1 MEENIYKDLSSP
13 KSKEFEKLLNIEF
26 SKSQI
31 SEGKIADG
39 TITKI
44 TNKLVFLE
52 LPGAKSEGTLDI
64 SEMKLLKEEG
74 DLKVGAKISVL
85 VVKLEDK
92 KGDLIISREKAR
104 KLKSWKQLEKAF
116 ENKEEVTGMIV
127 SKIKG
132 GFICEIQ
139 SSLCFLPGSQ
149 VDLKPLKSV
158 QHLMR
163 QPQKFMIVKCD
174 KIRGNI
180 VVSRRAILENMKNA
194 SKGEVLSKFNEGDIV
209 EGTVK
214 GITDYGVFFDLNEID
229 CMTHINECSWSRI
242 GHPEELF
249 TIGQKQKLK
258 IIKIDTEN
266 KKISTS
272 VKMLTPDPF
281 ETKINDYKVGGTY
294 PATVMKI
301 TDYGVFLSLEE
312 GLEGLCHSSELSH
325 TKKNISVKKL
335 LSLSQKLEVMIM
347 EIDVKKRRI
356 SLSYKNTQPNPWK
369 KFEKEFPVGSKVEGT
384 IKNITEFALFVSIK
398 DFNLDAMVHYKDI
411 SYEESEED
419 LKKYKKDDPITAKV
433 LECNQGNEK
442 IRLGLKQLLPDPLDY
457 FKDKKKKKDIITV
470 IVLEALDNGIKV
482 APDGCPM
489 KILIKKNQIAIDK
502 EDQRTSRYNK
512 GDRVDCMLQDLDL
525 KKRKVSLSIKMLEE
539 EQTKE
544 AIKRYGSVDS
554 GRSLPFSDL
563 PKTLMK
569 KSKKEEK

>member
-1 MEENIYKDLSSP
+1 MEEIYKDLSSP
-13 KSKEFEKLLNIEF
+13 KSKEFEKLLNTEF

-44 TNKLVFLE
+44 TNKLIFLE

-64 SEMKLLKEEG
+64 NEMKLLKEEEN
-74 DLKVGAKISVL
+74 LKVGSKISVL

-92 KGDLIISREKAR
+92 KGDLIISREKA
-104 KLKSWKQLEKAF
+104 KKIKSWKQLEKAF
-116 ENKEEVTGMIV
+116 ENNQEVQGRII

-132 GFICEIQ
+132 GFVVDIQ
-139 SSLCFLPGSQ
+139 SSMCFLPGSQ
-149 VDLKPLKSV
+149 VDLKPQKNIN
-158 QHLMR
+158 HLMKE
-163 QPQKFMIVKCD
+163 PLKFMIVKCD

-180 VVSRRAILENMKNA
+180 VVSRRAVLENMKNA
-194 SKGEVLSKFNEGDIV
+194 SKEEVLSRFNEGDIV

-214 GITDYGVFFDLNEID
+214 GITDYGVFFDLNGID

-281 ETKINDYKVGGTY
+281 NTKINNYKVGKIY
-294 PATVMKI
+294 PAEVRKI

-312 GLEGLCHSSELSH
+312 GLEGLCHQSELTH
-325 TKKNISVKKL
+325 IKKNISTKKL
-335 LSLSQKLEVMIM
+335 LSLSQKIEVMIM

-384 IKNITEFALFVSIK
+384 IKNITEFALFININ
-398 DFNLDAMVHYKDI
+398 DFDLDGMIHYKDI
-411 SYEESEED
+411 SYEESVEE
-419 LKKYKKDDPITAKV
+419 LEKYKKNDPITAKV
-433 LECNQGNEK
+433 LEHNQEK
-442 IRLGLKQLLPDPLDY
+442 IRLGLKQLLPDPIDY
-457 FKDKKKKKDIITV
+457 FKDKKKKDIITV
-470 IVLEALDNGIKV
+470 IVLETLDNGIKV
-482 APDGCPM
+482 KPDGCPM
-489 KILIKKNQIAIDK
+489 KILIKKNQIAINK
-502 EDQRTSRYNK
+502 EDQRTNRFNK
-512 GDRVDCMLQDLDL
+512 GDKVDCMLLDLDL
-525 KKRKVSLSIKMLEE
+525 KKRKVSLSIKILEE

-554 GRSLPFSDL
+554 GRSLPFAEL
-563 PKTLMK
+563 PKTLK
-569 KSKKEEK
+569 KKNETKEK

>member
-1 MEENIYKDLSSP
+1 MEEIYKDLSSP
-13 KSKEFEKLLNIEF
+13 KSKEFEKLLNTEF

-44 TNKLVFLE
+44 TNKLIFLE

-64 SEMKLLKEEG
+64 NEMKLLKEEG
-74 DLKVGAKISVL
+74 NLKVGSKISVL

-92 KGDLIISREKAR
+92 KGDLIISREKA
-104 KLKSWKQLEKAF
+104 KKIKSWKQLEKAF
-116 ENKEEVTGMIV
+116 ENNEEVQGRII

-132 GFICEIQ
+132 GFVVDIQ
-139 SSLCFLPGSQ
+139 SSMCFLPGSQ
-149 VDLKPLKSV
+149 VDLKPQKNIN
-158 QHLMR
+158 HLMKE
-163 QPQKFMIVKCD
+163 PLKFMIVKCD

-180 VVSRRAILENMKNA
+180 VVSRRAVLENMKNA
-194 SKGEVLSKFNEGDIV
+194 SKEEALSKFNEGDIV

-214 GITDYGVFFDLNEID
+214 GITDYGVFFDLNGID

-281 ETKINDYKVGGTY
+281 NTKINNYKVGKIY
-294 PATVMKI
+294 PAEVRKI

-312 GLEGLCHSSELSH
+312 GLEGLCHQSELTH
-325 TKKNISVKKL
+325 IKKNISAKKL
-335 LSLSQKLEVMIM
+335 LSLSQKIEVMIM

-384 IKNITEFALFVSIK
+384 IKNITEFALFININ
-398 DFNLDAMVHYKDI
+398 DFDLDGMIHYKDI
-411 SYEESEED
+411 SYEESAEE
-419 LKKYKKDDPITAKV
+419 LEKFKKNDPITAKV
-433 LECNQGNEK
+433 LEHNQEK
-442 IRLGLKQLLPDPLDY
+442 IKLGLKQLLPDPIDY
-457 FKDKKKKKDIITV
+457 FKDKKEKDIITV
-470 IVLEALDNGIKV
+470 IVLETLDNGIKV
-482 APDGCPM
+482 KPDGCPM
-489 KILIKKNQIAIDK
+489 KILIKKNQIAINK
-502 EDQRTSRYNK
+502 EDQRTNRFNK
-512 GDRVDCMLQDLDL
+512 GDKVDCMLLDLDL

-554 GRSLPFSDL
+554 GRSLPFAEL
-563 PKTLMK
+563 PKALK
-569 KSKKEEK
+569 KKNETKEK

>member
-1 MEENIYKDLSSP
+1 MEEIYKDLSSP
-13 KSKEFEKLLNIEF
+13 KSKEFEQLLNTEF

-44 TNKLVFLE
+44 TNKLIFLE

-64 SEMKLLKEEG
+64 NEMKLLKEEG
-74 DLKVGAKISVL
+74 NLKVGSKISVL

-92 KGDLIISREKAR
+92 KGDLIISREKA
-104 KLKSWKQLEKAF
+104 KKIKSWKQLEKAF
-116 ENKEEVTGMIV
+116 ENNEEVQGRII

-132 GFICEIQ
+132 GFVVDIQ
-139 SSLCFLPGSQ
+139 SSMCFLPGSQ
-149 VDLKPLKSV
+149 VDLKPQKNIN
-158 QHLMR
+158 HLMKE
-163 QPQKFMIVKCD
+163 PLKFMIVKCD

-180 VVSRRAILENMKNA
+180 VVSRRAVLENMKNA
-194 SKGEVLSKFNEGDIV
+194 SKEEVLSKFNEGDIV

-214 GITDYGVFFDLNEID
+214 GITDYGVFFDLNGID

-281 ETKINDYKVGGTY
+281 NTKINNYKVGKIY
-294 PATVMKI
+294 PAEVRKI

-312 GLEGLCHSSELSH
+312 GLEGLCHQSELTH
-325 TKKNISVKKL
+325 IKKNISAKKL
-335 LSLSQKLEVMIM
+335 LSLSQKIEVMIM

-384 IKNITEFALFVSIK
+384 IKNITEFALFININ
-398 DFNLDAMVHYKDI
+398 DFDLDGMIHYKDI
-411 SYEESEED
+411 SYEESAEE
-419 LKKYKKDDPITAKV
+419 LEKYKKNDPITTKV
-433 LECNQGNEK
+433 LEHNQEK
-442 IRLGLKQLLPDPLDY
+442 IRLGLKQLLPDPIDY
-457 FKDKKKKKDIITV
+457 FKDKKKKDIITV
-470 IVLEALDNGIKV
+470 IVLETLDNGIKV
-482 APDGCPM
+482 KPDGCPM
-489 KILIKKNQIAIDK
+489 KILIKKNQIAINK
-502 EDQRTSRYNK
+502 EDQRTNRFNK
-512 GDRVDCMLQDLDL
+512 GDKVDCMLLDLDL
-525 KKRKVSLSIKMLEE
+525 KKRKVSLSIKILEE
-539 EQTKE
+539 KQTKE

-554 GRSLPFSDL
+554 GRSLPFAEL
-563 PKTLMK
+563 PKTLK
-569 KSKKEEK
+569 KKNKTKEK

>member
-64 SEMKLLKEEG
+64 NEMKLLKEEEN
-74 DLKVGAKISVL
+74 LKVGSKISVL

-92 KGDLIISREKAR
+92 KGDLVISREKAR
-104 KLKSWKQLEKAF
+104 KMKSWKQLEKAF
-116 ENKEEVTGMIV
+116 ENKKEVQGQIV

-132 GFICEIQ
+132 GFVVDVQ

-149 VDLKPLKSV
+149 VDLKPLKNIS
-158 QHLMR
+158 HLMKE
-163 QPQKFMIVKCD
+163 PQRFMIVKCD

-209 EGTVK
+209 DGTVK
-214 GITDYGVFFDLNEID
+214 GITDYGVFFDLNGID

-398 DFNLDAMVHYKDI
+398 DFNLSAIIHYKDL
-411 SYEESEED
+411 SYEESEKE
-419 LKKYKKDDPITAKV
+419 LKKFNKNDTITAKV
-433 LECNQGNEK
+433 LECDQEKEK

-457 FKDKKKKKDIITV
+457 FKDKKKKDIITV
-470 IVLEALDNGIKV
+470 IVLETLDNGIKV

-502 EDQRTSRYNK
+502 EDQRTNRFNK
-512 GDRVDCMLQDLDL
+512 GDKVDCMLLDLDL

-554 GRSLPFSDL
+554 GRSLPFAEL
-563 PKTLMK
+563 PKTLKK
-569 KSKKEEK
+569 KSKEEEK

>member
-1 MEENIYKDLSSP
+1 MEEIYKDLSSP
-13 KSKEFEKLLNIEF
+13 KSKEFEKLLNTEF

-44 TNKLVFLE
+44 TNKLIFLE

-64 SEMKLLKEEG
+64 NEMKLLKEEG
-74 DLKVGAKISVL
+74 NLKVGSKISVL

-92 KGDLIISREKAR
+92 KGDLIISREKA
-104 KLKSWKQLEKAF
+104 KKIKSWKQLEKAF
-116 ENKEEVTGMIV
+116 ENNEEVQGRII

-132 GFICEIQ
+132 GFVVDVQ
-139 SSLCFLPGSQ
+139 SSMCFLPGSQ
-149 VDLKPLKSV
+149 VDLKPQKNIN
-158 QHLMR
+158 HLMKE
-163 QPQKFMIVKCD
+163 PLKFMIVKCD

-180 VVSRRAILENMKNA
+180 VVSRRAVLENIMNT
-194 SKGEVLSKFNEGDIV
+194 SKKEVLSKFDEGDIV

-214 GITDYGVFFDLNEID
+214 GITDYGVFFDLNGID

-281 ETKINDYKVGGTY
+281 NTKINNYKVGKIY
-294 PATVMKI
+294 PAEVRKI

-312 GLEGLCHSSELSH
+312 GLEGLCHQSELTH
-325 TKKNISVKKL
+325 IKKNISTKKL
-335 LSLSQKLEVMIM
+335 LSLSQKIEVMIM

-384 IKNITEFALFVSIK
+384 IKNITEFALFININ
-398 DFNLDAMVHYKDI
+398 DFDLDGMIHYKDI
-411 SYEESEED
+411 SYEESVEE
-419 LKKYKKDDPITAKV
+419 LEKYKKNDPITAKV
-433 LECNQGNEK
+433 LEHNQEK
-442 IRLGLKQLLPDPLDY
+442 IRLGLKQLLPDPIDY
-457 FKDKKKKKDIITV
+457 FKDKKKKDIITV
-470 IVLEALDNGIKV
+470 IVLETLDNGIKV
-482 APDGCPM
+482 KPDGCPM
-489 KILIKKNQIAIDK
+489 KILIKKNQIAINK
-502 EDQRTSRYNK
+502 EDQRTNRFNK
-512 GDRVDCMLQDLDL
+512 GDKVDCMLLDLDL
-525 KKRKVSLSIKMLEE
+525 KKRKVSLSIKILEE

-554 GRSLPFSDL
+554 GRSLPFAEL
-563 PKTLMK
+563 PKTLK
-569 KSKKEEK
+569 KKNKTKEK

>member
-1 MEENIYKDLSSP
+1 MEEIYKDLSSP
-13 KSKEFEKLLNIEF
+13 KSKEFEKLLNTEF

-44 TNKLVFLE
+44 TNKLIFLE

-64 SEMKLLKEEG
+64 NEMKLLKEEG
-74 DLKVGAKISVL
+74 NLKVGSKISVL

-92 KGDLIISREKAR
+92 KGDLIISREKA
-104 KLKSWKQLEKAF
+104 KKIKSWKQLEKAF
-116 ENKEEVTGMIV
+116 ENNEEVQGRII

-132 GFICEIQ
+132 GFVVNVQ

-149 VDLKPLKSV
+149 VDLKPQKNIN
-158 QHLMR
+158 HLMKE
-163 QPQKFMIVKCD
+163 PLKFMIVKCD

-180 VVSRRAILENMKNA
+180 VVSRRAVLENMKNA
-194 SKGEVLSKFNEGDIV
+194 SKEEVLSKFNEGDIV

-214 GITDYGVFFDLNEID
+214 GITDYGVFFDLNGID

-281 ETKINDYKVGGTY
+281 NTKINNYKVGKIY
-294 PATVMKI
+294 PAEVRKI

-312 GLEGLCHSSELSH
+312 GLEGLCHQSELTH
-325 TKKNISVKKL
+325 IKKNISAKKL
-335 LSLSQKLEVMIM
+335 LSLSQKIEVMIM

-384 IKNITEFALFVSIK
+384 IKNITEFALFININ
-398 DFNLDAMVHYKDI
+398 DFDLDGMIHYKDI
-411 SYEESEED
+411 SYEESVEE
-419 LKKYKKDDPITAKV
+419 LEKYKKNDPITAKV
-433 LECNQGNEK
+433 LEHNQEK
-442 IRLGLKQLLPDPLDY
+442 IRLGLKQLLPDPIDY
-457 FKDKKKKKDIITV
+457 FKDKKKKDIITV
-470 IVLEALDNGIKV
+470 IVLETLDNGIKV
-482 APDGCPM
+482 KPDGCPM
-489 KILIKKNQIAIDK
+489 KILIKKNQIAINK
-502 EDQRTSRYNK
+502 EDQRTNRFNK
-512 GDRVDCMLQDLDL
+512 GDKVDCMLLDLDL
-525 KKRKVSLSIKMLEE
+525 KKRKVSLSIKILEE

-554 GRSLPFSDL
+554 GRSLPFAEL
-563 PKTLMK
+563 PKTLK
-569 KSKKEEK
+569 KKNKTKEK

>member
-1 MEENIYKDLSSP
+1 MEEIYKDLSSP
-13 KSKEFEKLLNIEF
+13 KSKEFEKLLNTEF

-44 TNKLVFLE
+44 TNKLIFLE

-64 SEMKLLKEEG
+64 NEMKLLKEEEN
-74 DLKVGAKISVL
+74 LKVGSKISVL

-92 KGDLIISREKAR
+92 KGDLIISREKA
-104 KLKSWKQLEKAF
+104 KKIKSWKQLEKAF
-116 ENKEEVTGMIV
+116 ENNEEVQGRII

-132 GFICEIQ
+132 GFVVDIQ
-139 SSLCFLPGSQ
+139 SSMCFLPGSQ
-149 VDLKPLKSV
+149 VDLKPQKNIN
-158 QHLMR
+158 HLMKE
-163 QPQKFMIVKCD
+163 PLKFMIVKCD

-180 VVSRRAILENMKNA
+180 VVSRRAVLENMKNA
-194 SKGEVLSKFNEGDIV
+194 SKEEVLSKFNEGDIV

-214 GITDYGVFFDLNEID
+214 GITDYGVFFDLNGID

-281 ETKINDYKVGGTY
+281 NTKINNYKVGKIY
-294 PATVMKI
+294 PAEVRKI

-312 GLEGLCHSSELSH
+312 GLEGLCHQSELTH
-325 TKKNISVKKL
+325 IKKNISAKKL
-335 LSLSQKLEVMIM
+335 LSLSQKIEVMIM

-384 IKNITEFALFVSIK
+384 IKNITEFALFININ
-398 DFNLDAMVHYKDI
+398 DFDLDGMIHYKDI
-411 SYEESEED
+411 SYEESVEE
-419 LKKYKKDDPITAKV
+419 LEKYKKNDPITAKV
-433 LECNQGNEK
+433 LEHNQEK
-442 IRLGLKQLLPDPLDY
+442 IRLGLKQLLPDPIDY
-457 FKDKKKKKDIITV
+457 FKDKKKKDIITV
-470 IVLEALDNGIKV
+470 IVLETLDNGIKV
-482 APDGCPM
+482 KPDGCPM
-489 KILIKKNQIAIDK
+489 KILIKKNQIAINK
-502 EDQRTSRYNK
+502 EDQRTNRFNK
-512 GDRVDCMLQDLDL
+512 GDKVDCMLLDLDL
-525 KKRKVSLSIKMLEE
+525 KKRKVSLSIKILEE

-554 GRSLPFSDL
+554 GRSLPFAEL
-563 PKTLMK
+563 PKTLK
-569 KSKKEEK
+569 KKNKTKEK

>member
-1 MEENIYKDLSSP
+1 MEEIYKDLSSP
-13 KSKEFEKLLNIEF
+13 KSKEFEKLLNTEF

-44 TNKLVFLE
+44 TNKLIFLE

-64 SEMKLLKEEG
+64 NEMKLLKEEG
-74 DLKVGAKISVL
+74 NLKVGSKISVL

-92 KGDLIISREKAR
+92 KGDLIISREKA
-104 KLKSWKQLEKAF
+104 KKIKSWKQLEKAF
-116 ENKEEVTGMIV
+116 ENKEEVQGRII

-132 GFICEIQ
+132 GFVVDVQ
-139 SSLCFLPGSQ
+139 SSMCFLPGSQ
-149 VDLKPLKSV
+149 VDLKPLKNIN
-158 QHLMR
+158 HLMKE
-163 QPQKFMIVKCD
+163 PLKFMIVKCD

-180 VVSRRAILENMKNA
+180 VVSRRAVLENIMNT
-194 SKGEVLSKFNEGDIV
+194 SKEEVLSKFDEGDIV

-214 GITDYGVFFDLNEID
+214 GITDYGVFFDLNGID

-272 VKMLTPDPF
+272 VKKLTPDPF
-281 ETKINDYKVGGTY
+281 NTKINNYKVGKIY
-294 PATVMKI
+294 PAEVRKI

-312 GLEGLCHSSELSH
+312 GLEGLCHQSELTH
-325 TKKNISVKKL
+325 IKKNISAKKL
-335 LSLSQKLEVMIM
+335 LSLSQKIEVMIM

-384 IKNITEFALFVSIK
+384 IKNITEFVLFININ
-398 DFNLDAMVHYKDI
+398 DFDLDGMIYYKDI
-411 SYEESEED
+411 SYEQSVEE
-419 LKKYKKDDPITAKV
+419 LGKYKKNDPITAKV
-433 LECNQGNEK
+433 LEHNQEK
-442 IRLGLKQLLPDPLDY
+442 IRLGLKQLLPDPIDY
-457 FKDKKKKKDIITV
+457 FKDKKKKDIITV
-470 IVLEALDNGIKV
+470 IVLETLDNGIKV
-482 APDGCPM
+482 KPDGCPM
-489 KILIKKNQIAIDK
+489 KILIKKNQIAINK
-502 EDQRTSRYNK
+502 EDQRTNRFNK
-512 GDRVDCMLQDLDL
+512 GDKVDCMLLELDL
-525 KKRKVSLSIKMLEE
+525 KKRKVSLSIKILEE

-554 GRSLPFSDL
+554 GRSLPFAEL
-563 PKTLMK
+563 PKVLREKNKT
-569 KSKKEEK
+569 KEK

>member
-1 MEENIYKDLSSP
+1 MEEIYKDLSSP
-13 KSKEFEKLLNIEF
+13 KSKEFEKLLNTEF

-44 TNKLVFLE
+44 TNKLIFLE

-64 SEMKLLKEEG
+64 NEMKLLKEEG
-74 DLKVGAKISVL
+74 NLKVGSKISVL

-92 KGDLIISREKAR
+92 KGDLIISREKA
-104 KLKSWKQLEKAF
+104 KKIKSWKQLEKAF
-116 ENKEEVTGMIV
+116 ENKEEVQGQIV

-132 GFICEIQ
+132 GFVVDIQ
-139 SSLCFLPGSQ
+139 SSMCFLPGSQ
-149 VDLKPLKSV
+149 VDLKPQKNIN
-158 QHLMR
+158 HLMKE
-163 QPQKFMIVKCD
+163 PLKFMIVKCD

-180 VVSRRAILENMKNA
+180 VVSRRAVLENMKNA
-194 SKGEVLSKFNEGDIV
+194 SKEEVLSKFNEGDIV

-214 GITDYGVFFDLNEID
+214 GITDYGVFFDLNGID

-281 ETKINDYKVGGTY
+281 NTKINNYKVGKIY
-294 PATVMKI
+294 PAEVRKI

-312 GLEGLCHSSELSH
+312 GLEGLCHQSELTH
-325 TKKNISVKKL
+325 IKKNISAKKL
-335 LSLSQKLEVMIM
+335 LSLSQKIEVMIM

-384 IKNITEFALFVSIK
+384 IKNITEFALFININ
-398 DFNLDAMVHYKDI
+398 DFDLDGMIHYKDI
-411 SYEESEED
+411 SYEESVEE
-419 LKKYKKDDPITAKV
+419 LKKYKKNDPITVKV
-433 LECNQGNEK
+433 LEHNREK
-442 IRLGLKQLLPDPLDY
+442 IRLGLKQLLPDPIDY
-457 FKDKKKKKDIITV
+457 FKDKKKKDIITV
-470 IVLEALDNGIKV
+470 IVLETLDNGIKV
-482 APDGCPM
+482 KPDGCPM
-489 KILIKKNQIAIDK
+489 KILIKKNQIAINK
-502 EDQRTSRYNK
+502 EDQRTNRFNK
-512 GDRVDCMLQDLDL
+512 GDKVDCMLLDLDL
-525 KKRKVSLSIKMLEE
+525 KKRKVSLSIKILEE

-554 GRSLPFSDL
+554 GRSLPFAEL
-563 PKTLMK
+563 PKTLK
-569 KSKKEEK
+569 KKNKTKEK

>member
-1 MEENIYKDLSSP
+1 MEEIYKDLSSP
-13 KSKEFEKLLNIEF
+13 KSKEFEKLLNTEF

-44 TNKLVFLE
+44 TNKLIFLE

-64 SEMKLLKEEG
+64 NEMKLLKEEG
-74 DLKVGAKISVL
+74 NLKVGSKISVL

-92 KGDLIISREKAR
+92 KGDLIISREKA
-104 KLKSWKQLEKAF
+104 KKIKSWKQLEKAF
-116 ENKEEVTGMIV
+116 ENNEEVQGRII
-127 SKIKG
+127 SKIRG
-132 GFICEIQ
+132 GFVVDVQ
-139 SSLCFLPGSQ
+139 SSMCFLPGSQ
-149 VDLKPLKSV
+149 VDLKPQKNIN
-158 QHLMR
+158 HLMKE
-163 QPQKFMIVKCD
+163 PLKFMIVKCD

-180 VVSRRAILENMKNA
+180 VVSRRAVLENMKNA
-194 SKGEVLSKFNEGDIV
+194 SKEEVISKFNEGDIV

-214 GITDYGVFFDLNEID
+214 GITDYGVFFDLNGID

-281 ETKINDYKVGGTY
+281 NTKINNYKVGKIY
-294 PATVMKI
+294 PAEVRKI

-312 GLEGLCHSSELSH
+312 GLEGLCHQSELTH
-325 TKKNISVKKL
+325 IKKNISAKKL
-335 LSLSQKLEVMIM
+335 LSLSQKIEVMIM

-384 IKNITEFALFVSIK
+384 IKNITEFALFININ
-398 DFNLDAMVHYKDI
+398 DFDLDGMIHYKDI
-411 SYEESEED
+411 SYEESVEE
-419 LKKYKKDDPITAKV
+419 LEKYKKNDPITAKV
-433 LECNQGNEK
+433 LEHDQEK
-442 IRLGLKQLLPDPLDY
+442 IRLGLKQLLPDPIDY
-457 FKDKKKKKDIITV
+457 FKDKKEKDIITV
-470 IVLEALDNGIKV
+470 IVLETLDNGIKV
-482 APDGCPM
+482 KPDGCPM
-489 KILIKKNQIAIDK
+489 KILIKKNQIAINK
-502 EDQRTSRYNK
+502 EDQRTNRFNK
-512 GDRVDCMLQDLDL
+512 GDKVDCMLLDLDL

-554 GRSLPFSDL
+554 GRSLPFADL
-563 PKTLMK
+563 PKTLK
-569 KSKKEEK
+569 KKNKTKEK

>member
-1 MEENIYKDLSSP
+1 MEEIYKDLSSP
-13 KSKEFEKLLNIEF
+13 KSKEFEKLLNTEF

-44 TNKLVFLE
+44 TNKLIFLE

-64 SEMKLLKEEG
+64 NEMKLLKEEEN
-74 DLKVGAKISVL
+74 LKVGSKISVL

-92 KGDLIISREKAR
+92 KGDLIISREKA
-104 KLKSWKQLEKAF
+104 KKIKSWKQLEKAF
-116 ENKEEVTGMIV
+116 ENKEEVQGRII

-132 GFICEIQ
+132 GFVVDIQ
-139 SSLCFLPGSQ
+139 SSMCFLPGSQ
-149 VDLKPLKSV
+149 VDLKPQKNIN
-158 QHLMR
+158 HLMKE
-163 QPQKFMIVKCD
+163 PLKFMIVKCD

-180 VVSRRAILENMKNA
+180 VVSRRTVLENIKNA
-194 SKGEVLSKFNEGDIV
+194 SKDEVLSKFNEGDIV

-214 GITDYGVFFDLNEID
+214 GITDYGVFFDLNGID

-281 ETKINDYKVGGTY
+281 NTKINNYKVGKIY
-294 PATVMKI
+294 PAEVRKI

-312 GLEGLCHSSELSH
+312 GLEGLCHQSELTH
-325 TKKNISVKKL
+325 IKKNISAKKL
-335 LSLSQKLEVMIM
+335 LSLSQKIEVMIM

-384 IKNITEFALFVSIK
+384 IKNITEFALFININ
-398 DFNLDAMVHYKDI
+398 DFDLDGMIHYKDI
-411 SYEESEED
+411 SYEESVEE
-419 LKKYKKDDPITAKV
+419 LEKYKKNDPITAKV
-433 LECNQGNEK
+433 LEHNQEK
-442 IRLGLKQLLPDPLDY
+442 IRLGLKQLLPDPIDY
-457 FKDKKKKKDIITV
+457 FKDKKKKDIITV
-470 IVLEALDNGIKV
+470 IVLETLDNGIKV
-482 APDGCPM
+482 KPDGCPM
-489 KILIKKNQIAIDK
+489 KILIKKNQIAVNK
-502 EDQRTSRYNK
+502 EDQRTNRFNK
-512 GDRVDCMLQDLDL
+512 GDKVDCMLLDLDL
-525 KKRKVSLSIKMLEE
+525 KKRKVSLSIKILEE

-554 GRSLPFSDL
+554 GRSLPFAEL
-563 PKTLMK
+563 PKTLK
-569 KSKKEEK
+569 KKNKTKEK

>member
-1 MEENIYKDLSSP
+1 MEEIYKDLSSP
-13 KSKEFEKLLNIEF
+13 KSKEFEKLLNTEF

-44 TNKLVFLE
+44 TNKLIFLE

-64 SEMKLLKEEG
+64 NEMKLLKEEG
-74 DLKVGAKISVL
+74 NLKVGSKISVL

-92 KGDLIISREKAR
+92 KGDLIISREKA
-104 KLKSWKQLEKAF
+104 KKIKSWKQLEKAF
-116 ENKEEVTGMIV
+116 ENNEEVQGRII

-132 GFICEIQ
+132 GFVVDIQ
-139 SSLCFLPGSQ
+139 SSMCFLPGSQ
-149 VDLKPLKSV
+149 VDLKPQKNIN
-158 QHLMR
+158 HLMKE
-163 QPQKFMIVKCD
+163 PLKFMIVKCD

-180 VVSRRAILENMKNA
+180 VVSRRAVLENIKNA
-194 SKGEVLSKFNEGDIV
+194 SKEEVLSKFNEGDIV

-214 GITDYGVFFDLNEID
+214 GITDYGVFFDLNGID

-281 ETKINDYKVGGTY
+281 NTKINNYKVGKIY
-294 PATVMKI
+294 PAEVRKI

-312 GLEGLCHSSELSH
+312 GLEGLCHQSELTH
-325 TKKNISVKKL
+325 IKKNISAKKL
-335 LSLSQKLEVMIM
+335 LSLSQKIEVMIM

-384 IKNITEFALFVSIK
+384 IKNITEFALFININ
-398 DFNLDAMVHYKDI
+398 DFDLDGMIHYKDI
-411 SYEESEED
+411 SYEESVEE
-419 LKKYKKDDPITAKV
+419 LEKYKKNDPITAKV
-433 LECNQGNEK
+433 LEHNQEK
-442 IRLGLKQLLPDPLDY
+442 IRLGLKQLLPDPIDY
-457 FKDKKKKKDIITV
+457 FKDKKEKDIITV
-470 IVLEALDNGIKV
+470 IVLETLDNGIKV
-482 APDGCPM
+482 KPDGCPM
-489 KILIKKNQIAIDK
+489 KILIKKNQIAINK
-502 EDQRTSRYNK
+502 EDQRTNRFNK
-512 GDRVDCMLQDLDL
+512 GDKVDCMLLDLDL
-525 KKRKVSLSIKMLEE
+525 KKRKVSLSIKILEE

-554 GRSLPFSDL
+554 GRSLPFAEL
-563 PKTLMK
+563 PKTLK
-569 KSKKEEK
+569 KKNKTKEK

>member
-1 MEENIYKDLSSP
+1 MEEIYKDLSSP
-13 KSKEFEKLLNIEF
+13 KSKEFEKLLNTEF

-44 TNKLVFLE
+44 TNKLIFLE

-64 SEMKLLKEEG
+64 NEMKLLKEEG
-74 DLKVGAKISVL
+74 NLKVGSKISVL

-92 KGDLIISREKAR
+92 KGDLIISREKA
-104 KLKSWKQLEKAF
+104 KKIKSWKQLEKAF
-116 ENKEEVTGMIV
+116 ENNEEVQGRII

-132 GFICEIQ
+132 GFVVDVQ
-139 SSLCFLPGSQ
+139 SSMCFLPGSQ
-149 VDLKPLKSV
+149 VDLKPQKNIN
-158 QHLMR
+158 HLMKE
-163 QPQKFMIVKCD
+163 PLKFMIVKCD

-180 VVSRRAILENMKNA
+180 VVSRRAVLENIMKT
-194 SKGEVLSKFNEGDIV
+194 SKEEVLSKFDEGDIV

-214 GITDYGVFFDLNEID
+214 GITDYGVFFDLNGID

-281 ETKINDYKVGGTY
+281 NTKINNYKVGKIY
-294 PATVMKI
+294 PAEVRKI

-312 GLEGLCHSSELSH
+312 GLEGLCHQSELTH
-325 TKKNISVKKL
+325 IKKNISAKKL
-335 LSLSQKLEVMIM
+335 LSLSQKIEVMIM

-384 IKNITEFALFVSIK
+384 IKNITEFALFININ
-398 DFNLDAMVHYKDI
+398 DFDLDGMIHYKDI
-411 SYEESEED
+411 SYEESVEE
-419 LKKYKKDDPITAKV
+419 LEKYKKNDPITAKV
-433 LECNQGNEK
+433 LEHNQEK
-442 IRLGLKQLLPDPLDY
+442 IRLGLKQLLPDPIDY
-457 FKDKKKKKDIITV
+457 FKDKKKKDIITV
-470 IVLEALDNGIKV
+470 IVLETLDNGIKV
-482 APDGCPM
+482 KPDGCPM
-489 KILIKKNQIAIDK
+489 KILIKKNQIAINK
-502 EDQRTSRYNK
+502 EDQRTNRFNK
-512 GDRVDCMLQDLDL
+512 GDKVDCMLLDLDL
-525 KKRKVSLSIKMLEE
+525 IKRRVSLSIKMLEE

-554 GRSLPFSDL
+554 GRSLPFAEL
-563 PKTLMK
+563 PKTLK
-569 KSKKEEK
+569 KKNKTKEK

>member
-1 MEENIYKDLSSP
+1 MEEIYKDLSSP
-13 KSKEFEKLLNIEF
+13 KSKEFEKLLNTEF

-39 TITKI
+39 IITKI
-44 TNKLVFLE
+44 TNKLIFLE

-64 SEMKLLKEEG
+64 NEMKLLKEEG
-74 DLKVGAKISVL
+74 NLKVGSKMSVL

-92 KGDLIISREKAR
+92 KGDLIISREKA
-104 KLKSWKQLEKAF
+104 KKIKSWKQLEKAF
-116 ENKEEVTGMIV
+116 ENNEEVQGRII

-132 GFICEIQ
+132 GFVVDIQ
-139 SSLCFLPGSQ
+139 SSMCFLPGSQ
-149 VDLKPLKSV
+149 VDLKPQKNIN
-158 QHLMR
+158 HLMKE
-163 QPQKFMIVKCD
+163 PLKFMIVKCD

-180 VVSRRAILENMKNA
+180 VVSRRAVLENMKNA
-194 SKGEVLSKFNEGDIV
+194 SKEEVLSRFNEGDIV

-214 GITDYGVFFDLNEID
+214 GITDYGVFFDLNGID

-281 ETKINDYKVGGTY
+281 NTKINNYKVGKIY
-294 PATVMKI
+294 PAEVRKI

-312 GLEGLCHSSELSH
+312 GLEGLCHQSELTH
-325 TKKNISVKKL
+325 IKKNISAKKL
-335 LSLSQKLEVMIM
+335 LSLSQKIEVMIM

-384 IKNITEFALFVSIK
+384 IKNITEFALFININGF
-398 DFNLDAMVHYKDI
+398 DLDGMIHYKDI
-411 SYEESEED
+411 SYEESVEE
-419 LKKYKKDDPITAKV
+419 LKKYKKNDPITAKV
-433 LECNQGNEK
+433 LEHNQEK
-442 IRLGLKQLLPDPLDY
+442 IRLGLKQLLPDPIDY
-457 FKDKKKKKDIITV
+457 FKDKKEKDIITV
-470 IVLEALDNGIKV
+470 IVLETLDNGIKV
-482 APDGCPM
+482 KPDGCPM
-489 KILIKKNQIAIDK
+489 KILIKKNQIAINK
-502 EDQRTSRYNK
+502 EDQRTNRFNK
-512 GDRVDCMLQDLDL
+512 GDKVDCMLLDLDL
-525 KKRKVSLSIKMLEE
+525 KKRKVSLSIKILEE

-554 GRSLPFSDL
+554 GRSLPFAEL
-563 PKTLMK
+563 PKTLK
-569 KSKKEEK
+569 KKNETKEK

>member
-1 MEENIYKDLSSP
+1 MEEIYKDLSSP
-13 KSKEFEKLLNIEF
+13 KSKEFEKLLNTEF

-44 TNKLVFLE
+44 TNKLIFLE

-64 SEMKLLKEEG
+64 NEMKLLKEEG
-74 DLKVGAKISVL
+74 NLKVGSKISVL

-92 KGDLIISREKAR
+92 KGDLVISREKA
-104 KLKSWKQLEKAF
+104 KKIKSWKQLEKAF
-116 ENKEEVTGMIV
+116 ENNEEVQGRII

-132 GFICEIQ
+132 GFVVDVQ
-139 SSLCFLPGSQ
+139 SSMCFLPGSQ
-149 VDLKPLKSV
+149 VDLKPQKNIN
-158 QHLMR
+158 HLMKE
-163 QPQKFMIVKCD
+163 PLKFMIVKCD
-174 KIRGNI
+174 KVRGNI
-180 VVSRRAILENMKNA
+180 VVSRRAVLENIKKA
-194 SKGEVLSKFNEGDIV
+194 SKEEVLSKFNEGDIV
-209 EGTVK
+209 EGIVK
-214 GITDYGVFFDLNEID
+214 GTTDYGVFFDLNGID

-281 ETKINDYKVGGTY
+281 NTKINNYKVGKIY
-294 PATVMKI
+294 PAEVRKI

-312 GLEGLCHSSELSH
+312 GLEGLCHQSELTH
-325 TKKNISVKKL
+325 IKKNISAKKL
-335 LSLSQKLEVMIM
+335 LSLSQKIEVMIM

-384 IKNITEFALFVSIK
+384 IKNITEFALFININ
-398 DFNLDAMVHYKDI
+398 DFDLDGMIHYKDI
-411 SYEESEED
+411 SYEESVEE
-419 LKKYKKDDPITAKV
+419 LEKYKKNDPITAKV
-433 LECNQGNEK
+433 LERNQEK
-442 IRLGLKQLLPDPLDY
+442 IRLGLKQLLPDPMDY

-470 IVLEALDNGIKV
+470 IVLETLDNGIKV
-482 APDGCPM
+482 KPDGCPI

-502 EDQRTSRYNK
+502 EDQRANRFNK
-512 GDRVDCMLQDLDL
+512 GDKVDCMLLDLDL
-525 KKRKVSLSIKMLEE
+525 EKRKISLSIKMLEE
-539 EQTKE
+539 EQAKE
-544 AIKRYGSVDS
+544 AIKKYGSVDS
-554 GRSLPFSDL
+554 GRALPFADL
-563 PKTLMK
+563 PKALKK

>member
-1 MEENIYKDLSSP
+1 MEEIYKDLRSS
-13 KSKEFEKLLNIEF
+13 KSKEFEKLLNTEF

-44 TNKLVFLE
+44 TNKLIFLE

-64 SEMKLLKEEG
+64 NEIKLLKEEG
-74 DLKVGAKISVL
+74 NLKVGSKISVL

-92 KGDLIISREKAR
+92 KGDLIISREKA
-104 KLKSWKQLEKAF
+104 KKIKSWKKLEKAY
-116 ENKEEVTGMIV
+116 ENNEEVQGQII

-132 GFICEIQ
+132 GFVVDVQ
-139 SSLCFLPGSQ
+139 SSMCFLPGSQ
-149 VDLKPLKSV
+149 VDLQPQKNIN
-158 QHLMR
+158 HLMKE
-163 QPQKFMIVKCD
+163 PLKFMIVKCD

-180 VVSRRAILENMKNA
+180 VVSRRAVLENMKNA
-194 SKGEVLSKFNEGDIV
+194 NKEEALSKFNEGDIV

-214 GITDYGVFFDLNEID
+214 GITDYGVFFDLNGMD

-249 TIGQKQKLK
+249 TLGQKQKLK

-281 ETKINDYKVGGTY
+281 NTKINNYEVGKIY
-294 PATVMKI
+294 PAEVRKI

-312 GLEGLCHSSELSH
+312 GLEGLCHQSELTH
-325 TKKNISVKKL
+325 IKKNISTKKL
-335 LSLSQKLEVMIM
+335 LSISQKIKVMIM
-347 EIDVKKRRI
+347 EIDIKKRRI

-384 IKNITEFALFVSIK
+384 IKNITEFALFININ
-398 DFNLDAMVHYKDI
+398 DFDLDGMIHYKDI
-411 SYEESEED
+411 SYEESVEE
-419 LKKYKKDDPITAKV
+419 LEKYNKNDPITAKV
-433 LECNQGNEK
+433 LEHDQEK
-442 IRLGLKQLLPDPLDY
+442 IRLGIKQLLPDPIDY
-457 FKDKKKKKDIITV
+457 FKDKKEKDIITV
-470 IVLEALDNGIKV
+470 IVLETLDNGIKV
-482 APDGCPM
+482 KPDGCPI
-489 KILIKKNQIAIDK
+489 KILIKKNQIAINK
-502 EDQRTSRYNK
+502 EDQRTNRFNK
-512 GDRVDCMLQDLDL
+512 GDKLDCMLLDLDL

-554 GRSLPFSDL
+554 GRSLPFAEL
-563 PKTLMK
+563 PETLKQKNKT
-569 KSKKEEK
+569 KEK

>member
-1 MEENIYKDLSSP
+1 MEEIYKDLSSP
-13 KSKEFEKLLNIEF
+13 KSKEFEKLLNTEF

-44 TNKLVFLE
+44 TNKLIFLE

-64 SEMKLLKEEG
+64 NEMKLLKEEG
-74 DLKVGAKISVL
+74 NLKVGSKISVL

-92 KGDLIISREKAR
+92 KGDLIISREKA
-104 KLKSWKQLEKAF
+104 KKIKSWKQLEKAF
-116 ENKEEVTGMIV
+116 ENNEEVQGRII

-132 GFICEIQ
+132 GFVVDIQ
-139 SSLCFLPGSQ
+139 SSMCFLPGSQ
-149 VDLKPLKSV
+149 VDLKPQKNIN
-158 QHLMR
+158 HLMKE
-163 QPQKFMIVKCD
+163 PLKFMIVKCD

-180 VVSRRAILENMKNA
+180 VVSRRAVLENMKNA
-194 SKGEVLSKFNEGDIV
+194 SKEEVLSKFNEGDIV

-214 GITDYGVFFDLNEID
+214 GITDYGVFFDLNGID

-281 ETKINDYKVGGTY
+281 NTKINNYKVGKIY
-294 PATVMKI
+294 PAEVRKI

-312 GLEGLCHSSELSH
+312 GLEGLCHQSELTH
-325 TKKNISVKKL
+325 IKKNISAKKL
-335 LSLSQKLEVMIM
+335 LSLSQKIEVMIM

-384 IKNITEFALFVSIK
+384 IKNITEFALFININ
-398 DFNLDAMVHYKDI
+398 DFDLDGMIHYKDI
-411 SYEESEED
+411 SYGESVEELE
-419 LKKYKKDDPITAKV
+419 KYKKNDPITAKV
-433 LECNQGNEK
+433 LEHNQEK
-442 IRLGLKQLLPDPLDY
+442 IRLGLKQLLPDPIDY
-457 FKDKKKKKDIITV
+457 FKDKKKKDIITV
-470 IVLEALDNGIKV
+470 IVLETLDNGIKV
-482 APDGCPM
+482 KPDGCPM
-489 KILIKKNQIAIDK
+489 KILIKKNQIAINK
-502 EDQRTSRYNK
+502 EDQRTNRFNK
-512 GDRVDCMLQDLDL
+512 GDKVDCMLLDLDL

-554 GRSLPFSDL
+554 GRSLPFAEL
-563 PKTLMK
+563 PKTLK
-569 KSKKEEK
+569 KKNKTKEK

>member
-1 MEENIYKDLSSP
+1 MEEIFKDLSSP
-13 KSKEFEKLLNIEF
+13 KNKEFEKLLNNEF

-44 TNKLVFLE
+44 TNKLIFLE

-64 SEMKLLKEEG
+64 NEMKLLKEEG
-74 DLKVGAKISVL
+74 NLKVGSKISVL

-92 KGDLIISREKAR
+92 KGDLIISREEAK
-104 KLKSWKQLEKAF
+104 KIKSWKKLEKAF
-116 ENKEEVTGMIV
+116 ENNEEVQGQII

-132 GFICEIQ
+132 GFVVDIQ
-139 SSLCFLPGSQ
+139 SSMCFLPGSQ
-149 VDLKPLKSV
+149 VDLKPQKNIN
-158 QHLMR
+158 HLMKE
-163 QPQKFMIVKCD
+163 PLKFMIVKCD

-180 VVSRRAILENMKNA
+180 VVSRRAVLENIKNA
-194 SKGEVLSKFNEGDIV
+194 SKDEVLNKFNEGDIV

-214 GITDYGVFFDLNEID
+214 GITDYGVFFDLNGID

-258 IIKIDTEN
+258 IIKIDIEN

-281 ETKINDYKVGGTY
+281 NTKINNYKVGKIY
-294 PATVMKI
+294 PAEVRKI

-312 GLEGLCHSSELSH
+312 GLEGLCHQSELTH
-325 TKKNISVKKL
+325 IKKNISAKKL
-335 LSLSQKLEVMIM
+335 LSLSQKIEVMIM

-369 KFEKEFPVGSKVEGT
+369 KLEKEFPVGSKIEGT
-384 IKNITEFALFVSIK
+384 IKNITEFALFININ
-398 DFNLDAMVHYKDI
+398 DFDLDGMIHYKDI
-411 SYEESEED
+411 SYEESVEE
-419 LKKYKKDDPITAKV
+419 LEKYKKNDPITAKV
-433 LECNQGNEK
+433 LEHNQEK
-442 IRLGLKQLLPDPLDY
+442 IRLGLKQLLPDPIDY
-457 FKDKKKKKDIITV
+457 FKDKKKKDIITV
-470 IVLEALDNGIKV
+470 IVLETLDNGIKV
-482 APDGCPM
+482 KPDGCPM
-489 KILIKKNQIAIDK
+489 KILIKKNQIAINK
-502 EDQRTSRYNK
+502 EDQRTNRFNK
-512 GDRVDCMLQDLDL
+512 GDKVDCMLQDLDL
-525 KKRKVSLSIKMLEE
+525 KKRKVSLSIKILEE

-554 GRSLPFSDL
+554 GRSLPFAEL
-563 PKTLMK
+563 PKTLK
-569 KSKKEEK
+569 KKNKTKEK

>member
-1 MEENIYKDLSSP
+1 MEEIYKDLSSP
-13 KSKEFEKLLNIEF
+13 KSKEFEKLLNTEF

-44 TNKLVFLE
+44 TNKLIFLE

-64 SEMKLLKEEG
+64 NEMKLLKEEG
-74 DLKVGAKISVL
+74 NLKVGSKISVL

-92 KGDLIISREKAR
+92 KGDLIISREKA
-104 KLKSWKQLEKAF
+104 KKIKSWKQLEKAF
-116 ENKEEVTGMIV
+116 ENNEEVQGRII

-132 GFICEIQ
+132 GFVVDVQ
-139 SSLCFLPGSQ
+139 SSMCFLPGSQ
-149 VDLKPLKSV
+149 VDLKPQKNIN
-158 QHLMR
+158 HLMKE
-163 QPQKFMIVKCD
+163 PLKFMIVKCD

-180 VVSRRAILENMKNA
+180 VVSRRAVLENMKNA
-194 SKGEVLSKFNEGDIV
+194 SKEEVLSKFNEGDIV

-214 GITDYGVFFDLNEID
+214 GITDYGVFFDLNGID

-281 ETKINDYKVGGTY
+281 NTKINNYKVGKIY
-294 PATVMKI
+294 PAEVRKI

-312 GLEGLCHSSELSH
+312 GLEGLCHQSELTH
-325 TKKNISVKKL
+325 IKKNISAKKL
-335 LSLSQKLEVMIM
+335 LSLSQKIEVMIM

-384 IKNITEFALFVSIK
+384 IKNITEFALFININNF
-398 DFNLDAMVHYKDI
+398 DLDGMIHYKDI
-411 SYEESEED
+411 SYKESAEELE
-419 LKKYKKDDPITAKV
+419 KYKKNDPITAKI
-433 LECNQGNEK
+433 LEHNQEK
-442 IRLGLKQLLPDPLDY
+442 IRLGLKQLLPDPIDY
-457 FKDKKKKKDIITV
+457 FKDKKKKDIITV
-470 IVLEALDNGIKV
+470 IVLETLDNGIKV
-482 APDGCPM
+482 KPDGCPM
-489 KILIKKNQIAIDK
+489 KILIKKNQIAINK
-502 EDQRTSRYNK
+502 EDQRTNRFNK
-512 GDRVDCMLQDLDL
+512 GDKVDCMLLDLDL

-554 GRSLPFSDL
+554 GRSLPFAEL
-563 PKTLMK
+563 PKALK
-569 KSKKEEK
+569 KKNKTKEK

>member
-1 MEENIYKDLSSP
+1 MEEIYKDLNSP
-13 KSKEFEKLLNIEF
+13 KSKEFEKLLNTEF

-44 TNKLVFLE
+44 TNKLIFLE

-64 SEMKLLKEEG
+64 SEMKLLREEEN
-74 DLKVGAKISVL
+74 LKVGSKISVL
-85 VVKLEDK
+85 IVKLEDK
-92 KGDLIISREKAR
+92 KGDLIISREKAK

-116 ENKEEVTGMIV
+116 ENNEQVQGKII

-132 GFICEIQ
+132 GFIVDVQ
-139 SSLCFLPGSQ
+139 SSMCFLPGSQ
-149 VDLKPLKSV
+149 VDLKPQKNIN
-158 QHLMR
+158 HLMKE
-163 QPQKFMIVKCD
+163 PLKFMIVKCD
-174 KIRGNI
+174 RIRGNI
-180 VVSRRAILENMKNA
+180 VVSRRAVLENIKNA
-194 SKGEVLSKFNEGDIV
+194 GKDEVLSKFNEGDIV

-214 GITDYGVFFDLNEID
+214 GITDYGVFFDLNGID

-281 ETKINDYKVGGTY
+281 NTKINNYKVGKIY
-294 PATVMKI
+294 PAEVRKI

-312 GLEGLCHSSELSH
+312 GLEGLCHQSELTH
-325 TKKNISVKKL
+325 IKKNISAKKL
-335 LSLSQKLEVMIM
+335 LSLSQKIDVMIM
-347 EIDVKKRRI
+347 EIDDKKRRI

-384 IKNITEFALFVSIK
+384 IKNITEFALFININ
-398 DFNLDAMVHYKDI
+398 DFDLDGMIHYKDI
-411 SYEESEED
+411 SYEESEEE
-419 LKKYKKDDPITAKV
+419 LKRYKKNDPITAKV
-433 LECNQGNEK
+433 LEHNQEK
-442 IRLGLKQLLPDPLDY
+442 IRLGLKQLLPDPIDY
-457 FKDKKKKKDIITV
+457 FKDKKKKDIITV
-470 IVLEALDNGIKV
+470 IILETLDNGIKV
-482 APDGCPM
+482 KPDGCSM
-489 KILIKKNQIAIDK
+489 KILIKKNQIAINK
-502 EDQRTSRYNK
+502 EDQRTNRFNK
-512 GDRVDCMLQDLDL
+512 GDKVDCMLLDLDL
-525 KKRKVSLSIKMLEE
+525 IKRKVSLSIKMLEE

-554 GRSLPFSDL
+554 GRSLPFAEL
-563 PKTLMK
+563 PKTLK
-569 KSKKEEK
+569 KKNKTKEK

>member
-1 MEENIYKDLSSP
+1 MEEIYKDLSSP
-13 KSKEFEKLLNIEF
+13 KSKEFEKLLNTEF

-44 TNKLVFLE
+44 TNKLIFLE

-64 SEMKLLKEEG
+64 NEMKLLKEEG
-74 DLKVGAKISVL
+74 NLKVGSKISVL

-92 KGDLIISREKAR
+92 KGDLVISREKA
-104 KLKSWKQLEKAF
+104 KKIKSWKQLEKAF
-116 ENKEEVTGMIV
+116 ENNEEVQGRII

-132 GFICEIQ
+132 GFVVDIQ
-139 SSLCFLPGSQ
+139 SSMCFLPGSQ
-149 VDLKPLKSV
+149 VDLKPQKNIN
-158 QHLMR
+158 HLMKE
-163 QPQKFMIVKCD
+163 PLKFMIVKCD

-180 VVSRRAILENMKNA
+180 VVSRRAVLENMKNA
-194 SKGEVLSKFNEGDIV
+194 NKEEVLSKFNEGDIV

-214 GITDYGVFFDLNEID
+214 GITDYGVFFDLNGID

-281 ETKINDYKVGGTY
+281 ETKINNYEVGKIY
-294 PATVMKI
+294 PAEVRKI

-312 GLEGLCHSSELSH
+312 GLEGLCHQSELTH
-325 TKKNISVKKL
+325 IKKNISAKKL
-335 LSLSQKLEVMIM
+335 LSLSQKIEVMIM

-384 IKNITEFALFVSIK
+384 IKNITEFALFININ
-398 DFNLDAMVHYKDI
+398 DFDLDGMIHYKDI
-411 SYEESEED
+411 SYEESVEE
-419 LKKYKKDDPITAKV
+419 LEKYKKNDPITAKV
-433 LECNQGNEK
+433 LEHNQEK
-442 IRLGLKQLLPDPLDY
+442 IRLGLKQLLPDPIDY
-457 FKDKKKKKDIITV
+457 FKDKKKKDIITV
-470 IVLEALDNGIKV
+470 IVLETLDNGIKV
-482 APDGCPM
+482 KPDGCPI
-489 KILIKKNQIAIDK
+489 KILIKKNQIAINK
-502 EDQRTSRYNK
+502 EDQRTNRFNK
-512 GDRVDCMLQDLDL
+512 GDKVDCMLLDLDL
-525 KKRKVSLSIKMLEE
+525 KKRKVSLSIKILEE

-554 GRSLPFSDL
+554 GRSLPFAEL
-563 PKTLMK
+563 PKTLK
-569 KSKKEEK
+569 KKNKTKEK

>member
-1 MEENIYKDLSSP
+1 MEEIYKNLSSP
-13 KSKEFEKLLNIEF
+13 KSKEFEKLLNTEF

-39 TITKI
+39 IITKI
-44 TNKLVFLE
+44 TNKLIFLE

-64 SEMKLLKEEG
+64 NEMKILKEEEN
-74 DLKVGAKISVL
+74 LKVGSKISVL

-92 KGDLIISREKAR
+92 KGDLVISREKA
-104 KLKSWKQLEKAF
+104 KKIKSWKQLEKAF
-116 ENKEEVTGMIV
+116 ENNEEVQGRII

-132 GFICEIQ
+132 GFVVDIQ
-139 SSLCFLPGSQ
+139 SSMCFLPGSQ
-149 VDLKPLKSV
+149 VDLKPQKNIN
-158 QHLMR
+158 HLMKE
-163 QPQKFMIVKCD
+163 PLKFMIVKCD

-180 VVSRRAILENMKNA
+180 VVSRRAVLENIKNA
-194 SKGEVLSKFNEGDIV
+194 SKEEVLSKFNEGDIV

-214 GITDYGVFFDLNEID
+214 GITDYGVFFDLNGID

-281 ETKINDYKVGGTY
+281 NTKINNYKVGKIY
-294 PATVMKI
+294 PAEVRKI

-312 GLEGLCHSSELSH
+312 GLEGLCHQSELTH
-325 TKKNISVKKL
+325 IKKNISAKKL
-335 LSLSQKLEVMIM
+335 LSLSQKIEVMIM

-384 IKNITEFALFVSIK
+384 IKNITEFALFININ
-398 DFNLDAMVHYKDI
+398 DFDLDGMIHYKDI
-411 SYEESEED
+411 SYEESVEE
-419 LKKYKKDDPITAKV
+419 LEKYKKNDPITAKV
-433 LECNQGNEK
+433 LEHNQEK
-442 IRLGLKQLLPDPLDY
+442 IRLGLKQLSPDPIDY
-457 FKDKKKKKDIITV
+457 FKDKKEKDIITV
-470 IVLEALDNGIKV
+470 IVLETLDNGIKV
-482 APDGCPM
+482 KPDGCPM
-489 KILIKKNQIAIDK
+489 KILIKKNQIAINK
-502 EDQRTSRYNK
+502 EDQRTNRFNK
-512 GDRVDCMLQDLDL
+512 GDKVDCMLLDLDL
-525 KKRKVSLSIKMLEE
+525 KKRKVSLSIKILEE
-539 EQTKE
+539 EQAKE

-554 GRSLPFSDL
+554 GRSLPFAEL
-563 PKTLMK
+563 PKTLK
-569 KSKKEEK
+569 KKNKTKEK